1 MASRDCT
8 IDMQIANGVVIVGK
22 QIIVNG
28 IKLPPP
34 PTSCNNITTIN
45 GKVYIDGYE
54 FKNGKWKK
62 TLRAWR
68 HLWF

>member
-8 IDMQIANGVVIVGK
+8 VNVQITNDVVIVGK

-34 PTSCNNITTIN
+34 PTNCDNITTIN

-62 TLRAWR
+62 TLRAWW

>member
-1 MASRDCT
+1 MNN
-8 IDMQIANGVVIVGK
+8 IIIGNGVYVCNGEVI
-22 QIIVNG
+22 ING

-34 PTSCNNITTIN
+34 PTNCCNITTIN
-45 GKVYIDGYE
+45 NKVYIDGYE

-62 TLRAWR
+62 TLRAWW